1 MAMTGSRLIFSA
13 ALIAALGL
21 FGCAS
26 PTGPGPSVSGVL
38 PLVINPAASVG
49 TIVAIRPMI
58 IEATGGSQGGVN
70 AVLAALQQP
79 QAAGSVAL
87 EELVIN
93 RADNAPTSVIVGG
106 SGFAVGDRV
115 TVIAGAETEV
125 VRRD

>member
-1 MAMTGSRLIFSA
+1 
-13 ALIAALGL
+13 
-21 FGCAS
+21 
-26 PTGPGPSVSGVL
+26 
-38 PLVINPAASVG
+38 
-49 TIVAIRPMI
+49 MI
-58 IEATGGSQGGVN
+58 IEATGGSQVGVN

-79 QAAGSVAL
+79 QAAGSVAV